1 MKYALLEEAGELKT
15 GTMLSEAESSY
26 QIELDTG
33 RRVKVKAQQ
42 VYLRFEQ
49 PESRALLPQALALA
63 ESMELDFLWE
73 CAPKEEFGF
82 AAFAEDYYGGK
93 PSSVQSAALL
103 IKLQSAPIYFQRR
116 GKGQFL
122 PAPIETIRMA
132 LVAVE
137 KRKALEAQVN
147 DWAGQLVAGVLPET
161 IGQQALRL
169 ITRPDKMSLEFKAF
183 DKALQELKTTP
194 EKLLL
199 KLGAFSS
206 AHAIHHA
213 RFELDLFPKGLT
225 FPAHLIHRDA
235 EKSPKSE
242 ASAAGQS
249 APAGAGKSKSDQG
262 SSVKGN
268 GLSSLGGL
276 AGLGQLAG
284 LAQLKQLVKG
294 PEKALELSKAL
305 PFSIDDS
312 STTEIDDCL
321 SVQTLADGRYRVG
334 VHIAAPACT
343 IEHDSPLDKAA
354 RERMSTVYMPGEKIT
369 MMPTEVVARYSLDAG
384 REVPALSIYVDL
396 DEAGQAVVAS
406 ESRLELIKVW
416 ANLRHDQLDSL
427 VNEEAL
433 DSPASAAGQALES
446 LPQASALRV
455 LWKLTLAQCLE
466 REKIRGKPE
475 ARFRTDF
482 SFYVENDFVRI
493 IQRRRDAPLDRI
505 VAELMILAN
514 SRWGKLLAEHKT
526 AGLYR
531 SQQGGRVRMSTHALP
546 HEGLG
551 VAQYMWCTSPLRR
564 YVDLV
569 NQRQLVAVLREQPAP
584 YGARDPALFAI
595 LSGFDARYGAY
606 SDIQDRMERYW
617 CLRWL
622 EQEAAKP
629 EAPRRNFEAVCVR
642 EETVRLAEAPLYFR
656 ITGLHAMAPGR
667 RFEVE
672 IVETDLLE
680 LTVHGRFV
688 KLLQGEVV
696 VEEAEEEI
704 STEIIAEDAT
714 DLAASD
720 ATLGEEAVSPSAQGV
735 DASGNE
741 MGGDMGNDT
750 LSARAAVAAQSPLDA
765 SRLAEGT
772 SP

>member
-33 RRVKVKAQQ
+33 RRVKVKANQ
-42 VYLRFEQ
+42 VYLRFDQ
-49 PESRALLPQALALA
+49 PESGLLLPQAQAMA
-63 ESMELDFLWE
+63 DAMELDFLWE

-82 AAFAEDYYGGK
+82 PSFAEEYFGGK
-93 PSSVQSAALL
+93 PTSVQSAALL

-116 GKGQFL
+116 SKGQFL
-122 PAPIETIRMA
+122 PAPIETIHIA
-132 LVAVE
+132 LAAVE
-137 KRKALEAQVN
+137 KRKALEAQIN
-147 DWAGQLVAGVLPET
+147 ACAAQMVAGVLPET
-161 IGQQALRL
+161 IAEQALRL
-169 ITRPDKMSLEFKAF
+169 MTRPDKMSFEFKAF
-183 DKALQELKTTP
+183 DKALQELKTSP

-206 AHAIHHA
+206 PHAIHHA
-213 RFELDLFPKGLT
+213 RFEQDLFPKGIA
-225 FPAHLIHRDA
+225 FAPHLLSKEA

-242 ASAAGQS
+242 ASAVTA
-249 APAGAGKSKSDQG
+249 AAGAKAKADQIG
-262 SSVKGN
+262 SGKGN
-268 GLSSLGGL
+268 SLSSLGGL

-284 LAQLKQLVKG
+284 LSQLKQLVKG
-294 PEKALELSKAL
+294 PDKGLELSEAQ

-312 STTEIDDCL
+312 TTTEIDDCL
-321 SVQTLADGRYRVG
+321 SVQTLPDGRFRVG
-334 VHIAAPACT
+334 VHIAAPAHA

-369 MMPTEVVARYSLDAG
+369 MLPGEVVARYSLDAG

-396 DEAGQAVVAS
+396 DEAGQSVVATQS
-406 ESRLELIKVW
+406 KLELIKVW
-416 ANLRHDQLDSL
+416 ANLRHDQLDAL

-433 DSPASAAGQALES
+433 DQPESTAGQAMDS
-446 LPQASALRV
+446 LPQAAALRV

-466 REKIRGKPE
+466 REKVRGKPE

-482 SFYVENDFVRI
+482 SFYVENDAVRI

-514 SRWGKLLAEHKT
+514 SRWGKVLAEHKT
-526 AGLYR
+526 GGLYR

-551 VAQYMWCTSPLRR
+551 VAQYMWSTSPLRR
-564 YVDLV
+564 YVDFV
-569 NQRQLVAVLREQPAP
+569 NQRQLIAVLREAPAP
-584 YGARDPALFAI
+584 YGARDPALFSI
-595 LSGFDARYGAY
+595 LSGFDVRYGAY

-622 EQEAAKP
+622 QQEAAKV
-629 EAPRRNFEAVCVR
+629 EGPRRHFEAVCVR

-656 ITGLHAMAPGR
+656 ITGLPAMAPGR

-672 IVETDLLE
+672 IVDTDLLE

-688 KLLQGEVV
+688 KLLQGETV
-696 VEEAEEEI
+696 VEELEEEAALEVLAEPVAEPVDELAEE
-704 STEIIAEDAT
+704 SVAE
-714 DLAASD
+714 
-720 ATLGEEAVSPSAQGV
+720 V
-735 DASGNE
+735 
-741 MGGDMGNDT
+741 
-750 LSARAAVAAQSPLDA
+750 AVAEVNVAEVSA
-765 SRLAEGT
+765 ALADGAA
-772 SP
+772 P

>member
-15 GTMLSEAESSY
+15 GTVLSEAESSY

-33 RRVKVKAQQ
+33 RRVKAKAAQ

-49 PESRALLPQALALA
+49 PESRLLLPEAQAMAD
-63 ESMELDFLWE
+63 SMELDFLWE

-82 AAFAEDYYGGK
+82 ASFAEDYYGEK

-103 IKLQSAPIYFQRR
+103 IRLQSAPIYFQRR

-122 PAPIETIRMA
+122 PAPIETIRIA

-137 KRKALEAQVN
+137 KRKAQEAQVSE
-147 DWAGQLVAGVLPET
+147 WAGQLVAGILPDS
-161 IGQQALRL
+161 IGEQALRL
-169 ITRPDKMSLEFKAF
+169 ITRPDKNSLEYKAF
-183 DKALQELKTTP
+183 DKALQELRTSP

-213 RFELDLFPKGLT
+213 RFELDLFPKGIS
-225 FPAHLIHRDA
+225 FAPHLLVKEA
-235 EKSPKSE
+235 EKSSKSE
-242 ASAAGQS
+242 GSHSAGVSTLA
-249 APAGAGKSKSDQG
+249 KSKADPP
-262 SSVKGN
+262 SSGKVS

-294 PEKALELSKAL
+294 PDKALELSKAQ

-312 STTEIDDCL
+312 TTTEIDDCL
-321 SVQTLADGRYRVG
+321 SVQALPDGRYRVG
-334 VHIAAPACT
+334 VHIAAPAQA
-343 IEHDSPLDKAA
+343 IEHESPLDKAA

-369 MMPTEVVARYSLDAG
+369 MLPAEVVARYSLDAG

-396 DEAGQAVVAS
+396 DETGEKVVAT
-406 ESRLELIKVW
+406 ESRLERIKVW
-416 ANLRHDQLDSL
+416 ANLRHDQLDTL

-433 DSPASAAGQALES
+433 EQPASSAGQAMDA
-446 LPQASALRV
+446 LPQAAALRV

-466 REKIRGKPE
+466 REKVRGKPE

-482 SFYVENDFVRI
+482 SFYVEHDFVRI

-531 SQQGGRVRMSTHALP
+531 SQQGGRVRMSAHALP

-551 VAQYMWCTSPLRR
+551 VAQYMWSTSPLRR
-564 YVDLV
+564 YVDFV
-569 NQRQLVAVLREQPAP
+569 NQRQLIAVLREAQAP
-584 YGARDPALFAI
+584 YGPRDPALFAI

-622 EQEAAKP
+622 QQEAVKA
-629 EAPRRNFEAVCVR
+629 EEPRRHFEAVCVR
-642 EETVRLAEAPLYFR
+642 EETVRLADAPLYFR
-656 ITGLHAMAPGR
+656 LTGLPAMAPGR

-672 IVETDLLE
+672 ILETDLLE

-688 KLLQGEVV
+688 KLMQGEIVT
-696 VEEAEEEI
+696 EEPEEELV
-704 STEIIAEDAT
+704 TEVVSE
-714 DLAASD
+714 LVNEPVESVVSPQ
-720 ATLGEEAVSPSAQGV
+720 GEESFSSENKAGSTH
-735 DASGNE
+735 ASLE
-741 MGGDMGNDT
+741 VVGG
-750 LSARAAVAAQSPLDA
+750 A
-765 SRLAEGT
+765 S
-772 SP
+772 